1 MSRFGDL
8 VGGNITPPTP
18 PVPVE
23 PEPDV
28 VEGDSDEGQVD
39 LESLSKIEL
48 EEFGRELGI
57 ELDRRHSKKK
67 LVKELEDELKNK
79 NDEVLPHLPRR

>member
-18 PVPVE
+18 PVSVE
-23 PEPDV
+23 PELDV
-28 VEGDSDEGQVD
+28 VKGDSDEGQVN

-57 ELDRRHSKKK
+57 ELDRRRNKKT
-67 LVKELEDELKNK
+67 LIKELEDELKK
-79 NDEVLPHLPRR
+79 QE

>member
-8 VGGNITPPTP
+8 LGGNVTPPTP

-28 VEGDSDEGQVD
+28 VKGDSDEGQVD

-57 ELDRRHSKKK
+57 ELDRRLSKNK
-67 LVKELEDELKNK
+67 LIKQLEDHIEYLKT
-79 NDEVLPHLPRR
+79 V

>member
-8 VGGNITPPTP
+8 MGGNITPPTP

-28 VEGDSDEGQVD
+28 VEGDSDEGQID
-39 LESLSKIEL
+39 FMSLSKIEL
-48 EEFGRELGI
+48 EEFGRDIGI
-57 ELDRRHSKKK
+57 ELDRRHNKKT
-67 LVKELEDELKNK
+67 LVKELEDALKK
-79 NDEVLPHLPRR
+79 KE

>member
-1 MSRFGDL
+1 MSRFGNL
-8 VGGNITPPTP
+8 MGGNVTPPTP

-48 EEFGRELGI
+48 EEFGIELGI
-57 ELDRRHSKKK
+57 ELDRRHNKKT
-67 LVKELEDELKNK
+67 LVKELEDELKK
-79 NDEVLPHLPRR
+79 QE

>member
-8 VGGNITPPTP
+8 LGGNVTPPTP

-23 PEPDV
+23 PEPEV
-28 VEGDSDEGQVD
+28 IEGDSDEGQVD

-48 EEFGRELGI
+48 EEFGSCL
-57 ELDRRHSKKK
+57 LYTS
-67 LVKELEDELKNK
+67 
-79 NDEVLPHLPRR
+79 PSPRDKRQSRMPSSA

>member
-8 VGGNITPPTP
+8 MGGNITPPTP

-39 LESLSKIEL
+39 LESRSKIEL

-57 ELDRRHSKKK
+57 ELDRRHNNKK
-67 LVKELEDELKNK
+67 LVKKLEEEIKK
-79 NDEVLPHLPRR
+79 QK

>member
-8 VGGNITPPTP
+8 LGGNVTPPTP

-48 EEFGRELGI
+48 EEFDVRQ
-57 ELDRRHSKKK
+57 S
-67 LVKELEDELKNK
+67 
-79 NDEVLPHLPRR
+79 

>member
-8 VGGNITPPTP
+8 ICGKTTPPI
-18 PVPVE
+18 VVE
-23 PEPDV
+23 PEPEII
-28 VEGDSDEGQVD
+28 EGDSDKGQVD

-67 LVKELEDELKNK
+67 LVKELEDALKK
-79 NDEVLPHLPRR
+79 KE

>member
-8 VGGNITPPTP
+8 LGGNVTPPTP

-28 VEGDSDEGQVD
+28 VEGDYDEGQIY
-39 LESLSKIEL
+39 LESLSKVEL

-57 ELDRRHSKKK
+57 ELDRRHNKKA
-67 LVKELEDELKNK
+67 LVKELEDELKK
-79 NDEVLPHLPRR
+79 QE

>member
-8 VGGNITPPTP
+8 LGGNITPPTP

-23 PEPDV
+23 PEPEV
-28 VEGDSDEGQVD
+28 IEGDSDEGQVD

-57 ELDRRHSKKK
+57 ELDRRHNKKT
-67 LVKELEDELKNK
+67 LVKELEDELKK
-79 NDEVLPHLPRR
+79 QE